1 MGVES
6 DINRRM
12 AVLIGKMV
20 DDTITSAERAEMDD
34 LLRKRVALMMRG
46 ILMRNKSR

>member
-1 MGVES
+1 MSAEY
-6 DINRRM
+6 DIDRRM
-12 AVLIGKMV
+12 SVLIGKMV

-34 LLRKRVALMMRG
+34 LQRKRVALMMRG